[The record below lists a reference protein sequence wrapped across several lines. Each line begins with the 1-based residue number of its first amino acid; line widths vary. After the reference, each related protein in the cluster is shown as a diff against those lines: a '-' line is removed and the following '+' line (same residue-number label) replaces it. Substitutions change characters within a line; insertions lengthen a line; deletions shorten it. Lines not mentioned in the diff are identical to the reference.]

1 MHIAFLLAKY
11 GRGGVE
17 RMLINTA
24 SGLVQRGHRVDYL
37 APDAGAYLKYLDTQV
52 ARHSLPL
59 KHSAQCR
66 YLRHYLQTHTP
77 DALIVAKDRDLATV
91 LPLLRTLHSP
101 TQLIM
106 RPGTVVSAKFRP
118 HQHIQRALSFW
129 QMRRRYRQTTALVAN
144 AESVREDI
152 ARIVGIPAQQIFLIR
167 NPVITPNLLQQ
178 ANAPALHPWLE
189 QTVPLILGMGNL
201 HRVKD
206 FITLIR
212 AFAQVRRERPARL
225 LILGEGHL
233 RTSLGREIQRL
244 GLSAD
249 VALPGFVENPYPF
262 LKAARVFVLS
272 SLREGSPNAL
282 TEALALGTPVVATD
296 CPGGVREILQHGQ
309 YGTVVPMRDAE
320 TMASAIIQTLDHP
333 PAAAH
338 LHSAVADYT
347 LEHTA
352 QAYEAMLLG
361 LLSAQTP
368 R

>member
-1 MHIAFLLAKY
+1 MRIAFLLAKY

-24 SGLVQRGHRVDYL
+24 SGLAQRGHTVDYL
-37 APDAGAYLKYLDTQV
+37 APDDGVYLDGLDAQV
-52 ARHSLPL
+52 VRHFLPL
-59 KHSAQCR
+59 KHATQCR
-66 YLRHYLQTHTP
+66 YLRHYLQRQIP
-77 DALIVAKDRDLATV
+77 DALIVAKDRDLATA
-91 LPLLRTLHSP
+91 LQLLRAYHSP
-101 TQLIM
+101 TRLIM

-118 HQHIQRALSFW
+118 YQHLQRELSFW

-233 RTSLGREIQRL
+233 RTSLEREIQRL

-249 VALPGFVENPYPF
+249 VDLPGFVENPYPF

-309 YGTVVPMRDAE
+309 YGTVVPMRAPE
-320 TMASAIIQTLDHP
+320 IMAAAILQTLDHP
-333 PAAAH
+333 LASP
-338 LHSAVADYT
+338 LLQTAVADYT
-347 LEHTA
+347 IERTA
-352 QAYEAMLLG
+352 LAYEAMLLS
-361 LLSAQTP
+361 LPFPPPL